1 MIFKKFIQILKREVF
16 FLSKRLSRSERRSE
30 ILNKSLEIIS
40 EKGFYN
46 LTIRNIAA
54 EINISEAAVYRHF
67 KNKKEIVSMLA
78 EEFFSYDKEI
88 NNLNKEKKSFEKLRE
103 IILFQLKLFS
113 ENPLMTAITFQE
125 EIFREYPEIWSKFNS
140 HREKREEL
148 IKNIIKTGKKK
159 GEIKDSID
167 SESFS
172 TIFMGTIRMTV
183 IKWRG
188 SNFEYSILKKGEEII
203 KQLEYFLKK
212 R

>member
-88 NNLNKEKKSFEKLRE
+88 NNLN
-103 IILFQLKLFS
+103 I
-113 ENPLMTAITFQE
+113 M
-125 EIFREYPEIWSKFNS
+125 
-140 HREKREEL
+140 
-148 IKNIIKTGKKK
+148 
-159 GEIKDSID
+159 
-167 SESFS
+167 
-172 TIFMGTIRMTV
+172 
-183 IKWRG
+183 
-188 SNFEYSILKKGEEII
+188 
-203 KQLEYFLKK
+203 
-212 R
+212 